1 MEQALKLLKADLGI
15 SGTQRDEYLTQQLTA
30 AMQDLE
36 SRGVKLDLTAA
47 DDAML
52 LSDLTAWMYRHRSE
66 DVGMAK
72 NIEYRI
78 KNRQVKKRCET

>member
-1 MEQALKLLKADLGI
+1 MEQVLKLLKADLGI
-15 SGTQRDEYLTQQLTA
+15 TGTQRDDYLTHQLTA
-30 AMQDLE
+30 AVQDLA
-36 SRGVKLDLTAA
+36 SRGVELDLTSA

-52 LSDLTAWMYRHRSE
+52 LSDFTAWLYRHRTE

-78 KNRQVKKRCET
+78 KNRQVKKRCEI